1 MIINFAAN
9 LVFKFTRVK
18 FYNNFLKLNHS
29 SCQKVKLQLLKC
41 HQKLRKEHRKR
52 SSLIKSHLQEK
63 FKHRKKMEPLL
74 KLEIKKLKEKQSLE
88 Q

>member
-1 MIINFAAN
+1 
-9 LVFKFTRVK
+9 L
-18 FYNNFLKLNHS
+18 
-29 SCQKVKLQLLKC
+29 SCQKVKLQLLKY
-41 HQKLRKEHRKR
+41 HQKLKKEPKKR